1 MMKFEA
7 EFVHETEK
15 ALLYRIDGEE
25 HWLPKSHVLD
35 HGDDFVVISRW
46 LAVQKDLVDDE
57 QVEVDDYDEEQMTD
71 TCHPGHPSN
80 YGDR

>member
-1 MMKFEA
+1 MRFEA

-15 ALLYRIDGEE
+15 ALLYRIKDEE
-25 HWLPKSHVLD
+25 HWFPKSQVSD
-35 HGDDFVVISRW
+35 YGVDFIVVSRW
-46 LAVQKDLVDDE
+46 IAVQKDLVDDE
-57 QVEVDDYDEEQMTD
+57 QLEEEDYDDEQMAD